1 LVIDGKIIPLEWD
14 KSLTSVK
21 IAWKLGP
28 GDYEWVCGRVLG
40 YEKGES
46 VVKAHTNPLF
56 SSNPRGELSPQKFC
70 AIKKLQL
77 MFENTESWLRTL
89 DLNENKRVDQI
100 LGFIAEANAKLACG
114 N

>member
-1 LVIDGKIIPLEWD
+1 M
-14 KSLTSVK
+14 
-21 IAWKLGP
+21 
-28 GDYEWVCGRVLG
+28 CGRVLG